1 MLGYVS
7 GIFSHEVQI
16 IKQTTSRREKRSAIF
31 YERSI

>member
-16 IKQTTSRREKRSAIF
+16 IKQTTSQREKGSAIF